1 MLNVGT
7 GLRQIRWTRIVVGVL
22 TLAVVAIL
30 LILVVIGFRQ
40 KGDDPR
46 AASQGR
52 VSDRLRFK
60 GLEYRFLG
68 EGGEVFSF
76 EAGEVDQRTTKLG
89 PLTLNPVK
97 EIWMSD
103 VRIRI
108 DVGSPLP
115 ESGSSNPVPFST
127 GKVIQYV
134 LENQDLGFVR
144 RVVIHRFES
153 FFVRGDESLW
163 ELRAG
168 KATLGLGVP
177 RVLFENGFSLV
188 SGQGHQLTAMEAEW
202 RPDVRCIQV
211 RGPFSAQVDEGHR
224 RGKDGAF
231 SLGRDGELMLQQSP
245 CPRSR

>member
-7 GLRQIRWTRIVVGVL
+7 GPRQIRWIRTVVGVL
-22 TLAVVAIL
+22 TVAAVAIV
-30 LILVVIGFRQ
+30 LILVGIGFRK
-40 KGDDPR
+40 KGIDPG
-46 AASQGR
+46 AASQGLA
-52 VSDRLRFK
+52 SDSLRFK
-60 GLEYRFLG
+60 GLKHRFLG

-76 EAGEVDQRTTKLG
+76 EASEVHHKKTKLG

-115 ESGSSNPVPFST
+115 EGGSSNPVPLSAS
-127 GKVIQYV
+127 KVIQYV
-134 LENQDLGFVR
+134 LKNHDLGFVR

-168 KATLGLGVP
+168 KATLGLGAP

-188 SGQGHQLTAMEAEW
+188 SSQGHQLTAMEAEW

-211 RGPFSAQVDEGHR
+211 RGPFSAQVDEGRR
-224 RGKDGAF
+224 RGKGGAF
-231 SLGRDGELMLQQSP
+231 SLGRDGELILQQSP